1 MININETA
9 LENTTLT
16 WLRELGYQ
24 TDFGPELSPGGERIE
39 RESFAQVILEERLR
53 GALRRINPQ
62 AEDASIEN
70 VVRQVCNPATPNLL
84 ANNRAFQRLLTEGI
98 DIETSTPD
106 SYESPYQKIWL
117 LDLEDIDNNDWLA
130 LNQFTVIETLNGHS
144 HNRRADVVLFVNGIP
159 LVVLEL
165 KNPADEKADT
175 FSAFKQLQTYKAEI
189 PSLFTTNE
197 VLVASDG
204 VLARAGSLS
213 AGWDRFMPW
222 RTIDGGEIFPK
233 GSLELEVLVRG
244 MFEKRR
250 FLDYI
255 HNFIVFEDRGTLT
268 KMNSAYHQYWA
279 VNKALGCTFSA
290 CGIHADSEKIL
301 GHFAPIQE
309 PTFSTVHGKRGIYK
323 TSEFGDRRIGV
334 IWHTQGSGK
343 SLSMVYYAGKLIRH
357 PAMKNPTLVVLTDR
371 NDLDDQ
377 LFGTF
382 AACKDLLRQT
392 PVQADSRAHLRS
404 LLKVVSGGVI
414 FTTIQKFL
422 PEAKGDI
429 YPQLSEREN
438 IVVIADEAHRS
449 QYDFIDGLA
458 RHLHDALPNASFIG
472 FTGTPIERTDR
483 NTPAVFGNY
492 IDTYDILRAVEDE
505 NTVPIYYESRLA
517 RIELKEEEKPHIDPD
532 FEEITEG
539 EEWGEKEKLKA
550 KWAALEAM
558 VGSEK
563 RIHLVAADIVQH
575 FEQRLGVLDGKG
587 MIVCMSRRICVELYD
602 AIRELRPQWCTED
615 DKTGEMK
622 IVMSGSASDKVEWQT
637 HIRSKQG
644 REEMAKR
651 FKDDKDKLKL
661 VIVRDMWL
669 TGFDCP
675 SLHTMY
681 VDKPM
686 SGHNLMQ
693 AIARVNRVYNDKPGG
708 LIVDYIGVAE
718 PLRKALIEYTESG
731 GEGEPTIDQEE
742 AAAVLMEK
750 YSIVK
755 DMLHGFA
762 YKSILPKRGIERL
775 HDLALAMDFVLA
787 LENGKQ
793 RYLDAVS
800 DLSKAFALAVPHP
813 QTFRLRDEVGF
824 FQELRSM
831 LVKTNSQAGDEN
843 FRRPDAMD
851 TAIQQLI
858 SRAIAS
864 TEVLDIFQAVGVNK
878 PDISILSE
886 EFLEEIK
893 NLPQKN
899 LAYELLKKLL
909 NDEIKHR
916 SRRNIVEARKFSEML
931 ENSVLLYQKRAISSA
946 EVIQELINLAK
957 EIKKAQNRGEELSL
971 NDDELAFYDAL
982 AQNQSARDVMGDN
995 QLCIIAHELL
1005 EIVKNNVTIDWEL
1018 RENARAKIR
1027 VIVKRIL
1034 RKYGYPPDL
1043 QKAATELVL
1052 EQAEVL
1058 CEEWS

>member
-1 MININETA
+1 MSKIVESN
-9 LENTTLT
+9 LEHSVLG
-16 WLRELGYQ
+16 WLSELGYQ
-24 TDFGPELSPGGERIE
+24 IDFAPDLAPGGERAE
-39 RESFAQVILEERLR
+39 RESFSQVILEQRLR
-53 GALRRINPQ
+53 SALRRINPW
-62 AEDASIEN
+62 ADDASVEST
-70 VVRQVCNPATPNLL
+70 VRQVCHPVTPDLL
-84 ANNRAFQRLLTEGI
+84 VNNRTFQHLLTEGI
-98 DIETSTPD
+98 DIEKTTPN
-106 SYESPYQKIWL
+106 SYEPQYQKIWL

-130 LNQFTVIETLNGHS
+130 VNQFTVTETLNGHS
-144 HNRRADVVLFVNGIP
+144 HTRRADVVLFVNGIP
-159 LVVLEL
+159 LVVIEL
-165 KNPADEKADT
+165 KNPTNEKADT
-175 FSAFKQLQTYKAEI
+175 FTAFNQLQTYKAEI

-222 RTIDGGEIFPK
+222 RTIDGSEIFPK
-233 GSLELEVLVRG
+233 GNLELEVLVRG

-255 HNFIVFEDRGTLT
+255 HNFIIFEDRGTLT

-279 VNKALGCTFSA
+279 VNKALGYTFSA
-290 CGIHADSEKIL
+290 CGINADSEKLL
-301 GHFAPIQE
+301 GRFPPIQE
-309 PTFSTVHGKRGIYK
+309 PKLNTVNGERGVYK
-323 TSEFGDRRIGV
+323 IREFGDRRIGV

-357 PAMKNPTLVVLTDR
+357 PEMKNPTIVVLTDR
-371 NDLDDQ
+371 NDLDNQ
-377 LFGTF
+377 LFDTF
-382 AACKDLLRQT
+382 VSCKDLLRQI
-392 PVQADSRAHLRS
+392 PQQANSRAHLRS
-404 LLKVVSGGVI
+404 LLQVASGGVV

-422 PEAKGDI
+422 PESKGDT
-429 YPQLSEREN
+429 YPQLSDRKN

-472 FTGTPIERTDR
+472 FTGTPVEQADH

-517 RIELKEEEKPHIDPD
+517 RIELKEEEKPHIDPE

-539 EEWGEKEKLKA
+539 EEWGGKEKLKA

-563 RIHLVAADIVQH
+563 RIHLVAEDIVKH
-575 FEQRLGVLDGKG
+575 FEQRLSVLDGKG
-587 MIVCMSRRICVELYD
+587 MIVCMSRRICVDLYN
-602 AIRELRPQWCTED
+602 AIQELRPQWCTDD
-615 DKTGEMK
+615 DKTGKLK
-622 IVMSGSASDKVEWQT
+622 IVMSGSASDKVDWQK
-637 HIRSKQG
+637 HIRSKEG
-644 REEMAKR
+644 REELANR
-651 FKDDKDKLKL
+651 FKDDKDELKL

-669 TGFDCP
+669 TGFDCS

-693 AIARVNRVYNDKPGG
+693 AIARVNRVYHDKPGG
-708 LIVDYIGVAE
+708 LIVDFIGVAE
-718 PLRKALIEYTESG
+718 PLKKALIEYTESG
-731 GEGEPTIDQEE
+731 GEGKPTIDQEE
-742 AAAVLMEK
+742 AVAVLIEK

-755 DMLHGFA
+755 DMLHGFN
-762 YKSILPKRGIERL
+762 YESILAKHGTERL
-775 HDLALAMDFVLA
+775 SGLALAMDFVLN
-787 LENGKQ
+787 LDSGKQ
-793 RYLDAVS
+793 RYLDAIS

-813 QTFRLRDEVGF
+813 KTKELRNEVGF

-831 LVKTNSQAGDEN
+831 LVKTNSQGGDEN

-851 TAIQQLI
+851 SAIQQLV
-858 SRAIAS
+858 SRAISS
-864 TEVLDIFQAVGVNK
+864 TEVLDIFKAVGIDK
-878 PDISILSE
+878 PEISVLSE

-909 NDEIKHR
+909 NDEIRHR
-916 SRRNIVEARKFSEML
+916 SKHNVVEARKFSEML

-957 EIKKAQNRGEELSL
+957 EIKNAQKRGEELNL
-971 NDDELAFYDAL
+971 NDDEMAFYDAL
-982 AQNQSARDVMGDN
+982 AQNQSARDVMGDK

-1058 CEEWS
+1058 CEAWV

>member
-1 MININETA
+1 MLSINETA
-9 LENTTLT
+9 LENSVLG

-70 VVRQVCNPATPNLL
+70 AVRQVCNPATPDLL

-159 LVVLEL
+159 LVMLEL
-165 KNPADEKADT
+165 KNPADEKVDT

-244 MFEKRR
+244 MFEKRC

-602 AIRELRPQWCTED
+602 AIRELCPQWCTED

-762 YKSILPKRGIERL
+762 YKSILPKRSIERL

-813 QTFRLRDEVGF
+813 QTILLRDEVGF

-831 LVKTNSQAGDEN
+831 LAKTNSQAGDEN

-864 TEVLDIFQAVGVNK
+864 TEVLDIFEAVGVDK

-886 EFLEEIK
+886 KFLEEIK

-909 NDEIKHR
+909 SDEIKHR

-957 EIKKAQNRGEELSL
+957 DIKKAQNRGEELNL
-971 NDDELAFYDAL
+971 NNDELAFYDAL
-982 AQNQSARDVMGDN
+982 AQNESARDVIGDS

>member
-1 MININETA
+1 MIHTNETTLEHTA
-9 LENTTLT
+9 LS

-24 TDFGPELSPGGERIE
+24 TDFGPELSPDGERVE
-39 RESFAQVILEERLR
+39 RQSFGQVILEGRLR
-53 GALRRINPQ
+53 AALRRINPQ

-70 VVRQVCNPATPNLL
+70 AVRQVCNPATPDLL
-84 ANNRAFQRLLTEGI
+84 ANNRVFQRLLTEGI
-98 DIETSTPD
+98 DIETNTPD

-117 LDLEDIDNNDWLA
+117 LDLEDIENNDWLA
-130 LNQFTVIETLNGHS
+130 LNQFTVVETLAGRS
-144 HNRRADVVLFVNGIP
+144 HTRRADVVLFVNGIP

-222 RTIDGGEIFPK
+222 RTIDGSEIFPK
-233 GSLELEVLVRG
+233 GSLELEVLMRG

-255 HNFIVFEDRGTLT
+255 HNFIVFEDRGTLA

-309 PTFSTVHGKRGIYK
+309 PTFSTVNGKRGIYK

-422 PEAKGDI
+422 PEARGDV

-575 FEQRLGVLDGKG
+575 FEQRQQVLNGKG

-742 AAAVLMEK
+742 AVAVLMEK

-762 YKSILPKRGIERL
+762 YQSILPKRGIERL

-800 DLSKAFALAVPHP
+800 DLSKTFALAVPHP

-864 TEVLDIFQAVGVNK
+864 TEVLDIFKAVGVNK
-878 PDISILSE
+878 PDLSILSE

-916 SRRNIVEARKFSEML
+916 SRCNIVEARKFSEML

-982 AQNQSARDVMGDN
+982 AQNESARDVMGDN

-1058 CEEWS
+1058 CEEWG